1 MLSTKYLM
9 FKERLVKKLVNQYVG
24 SYIIEEV
31 VFTNVVK
38 LRLPTSMRIH
48 LVVNISWVIRYREQ
62 MKKQN
67 MEEVKLVE
75 CQNWRQ

>member
-62 MKKQN
+62 MKEQN
-67 MEEVKLVE
+67 IEEVKLVE
-75 CQNWRQ
+75 C